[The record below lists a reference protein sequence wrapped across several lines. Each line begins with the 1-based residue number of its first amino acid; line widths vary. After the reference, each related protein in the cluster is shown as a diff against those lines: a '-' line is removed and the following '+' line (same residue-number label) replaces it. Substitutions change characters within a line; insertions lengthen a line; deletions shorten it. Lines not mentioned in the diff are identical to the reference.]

1 MTSAGTGLRRIAITV
16 ATLAC
21 LLTARQARGDENSEL
36 AKRHFEEGTKAFSLG
51 EFPRAIEEYRL
62 AYSAK
67 PEPPILYNI
76 AQAYRLSGD
85 LAQALFFYRSYLHNL
100 PDASNRSEVEG
111 RIATIDEQI
120 RTAKVVT
127 TQPPNT
133 PAPEATPSPP
143 PATSPPPPMTNA
155 PPTAPVVIAETK
167 PAARPLV
174 RRWWLWTAV
183 GVVVAGV
190 AVGVGV
196 GVGHSHGP
204 ETPSSALGAARVFY

>member
-1 MTSAGTGLRRIAITV
+1 MAVTFV
-16 ATLAC
+16 ALAC
-21 LLTARQARGDENSEL
+21 MLSARQTLGDEDGEL
-36 AKRHFEEGTKAFSLG
+36 AKRHFGEATKAFHLG
-51 EFPRAIEEYRL
+51 EFTRAIEEYRA
-62 AYSAK
+62 AYNAK

-100 PDASNRSEVEG
+100 PEAANRGEVEG
-111 RIATIDEQI
+111 RIATIDEEL
-120 RTAKVVT
+120 RTAKAVT

-133 PAPEATPSPP
+133 PAPEATPTPP
-143 PATSPPPPMTNA
+143 PATSTPPPATNRSSA
-155 PPTAPVVIAETK
+155 APVLVAETK
-167 PAARPLV
+167 PEARPLV

-183 GVVVAGV
+183 GVAVAAI

-196 GVGHSHGP
+196 GVGLPRSP